1 MGTTSPDNQI
11 MSDETVHAP
20 IKWAQRKDRVFVT
33 LGVQD
38 VTGETISLTET
49 KLSFSGTDGSG
60 VGYATDIEFF
70 EEIDAAA
77 SSYVVRPRAVEF
89 LIMKKEQEEDAE
101 HWPRLTKA
109 KIKAPWLACDWS
121 KYVDPDEEDQA
132 DDSGLGDFGMG
143 GMGGMGG
150 PGGVGGMDLSQL
162 MAGMGGAG
170 GMGGMGGMPDLSA
183 MMAGMGGAGGD
194 SDDDDIPGL
203 DDEDDGPP
211 PLE

>member
-121 KYVDPDEEDQA
+121 KDVDPDEEDQA

-143 GMGGMGG
+143 GMGG
-150 PGGVGGMDLSQL
+150 PGGMGGMDLSQL

-170 GMGGMGGMPDLSA
+170 GMG
-183 MMAGMGGAGGD
+183 GMGGAGGD

>member
-77 SSYVVRPRAVEF
+77 SSYVVR
-89 LIMKKEQEEDAE
+89 
-101 HWPRLTKA
+101 
-109 KIKAPWLACDWS
+109 
-121 KYVDPDEEDQA
+121 
-132 DDSGLGDFGMG
+132 
-143 GMGGMGG
+143 
-150 PGGVGGMDLSQL
+150 
-162 MAGMGGAG
+162 
-170 GMGGMGGMPDLSA
+170 
-183 MMAGMGGAGGD
+183 D

>member
-1 MGTTSPDNQI
+1 M
-11 MSDETVHAP
+11 HAP
-20 IKWAQRKDRVFVT
+20 IKWAQRKDRVFLT

-38 VTGETISLTET
+38 VTGETISLTDS
-49 KLSFSGTDGSG
+49 KLVFSGTSGSG
-60 VGYATDIEFF
+60 VSYSTDIEFF
-70 EEIDAAA
+70 EEIDSGA

-143 GMGGMGG
+143 GMGGA
-150 PGGVGGMDLSQL
+150 GGMDLSQL

-170 GMGGMGGMPDLSA
+170 GMGGMGGGSGGMPDLSA